1 MPCSGHTAHWL
12 LANPILLTE
21 SDLQDAKDNDS
32 SRSLHPTGNT
42 PLIDLVLSQLTDVFR
57 IGLIVALVIT
67 MLRTS
72 PVTGRVLPLAAGVVF
87 VAVILP
93 TTMPGNS
100 GNLTYT
106 IIAGLLS
113 NTIIL
118 VPVLV
123 VVNVVN
129 RLRR

>member
-1 MPCSGHTAHWL
+1 MPCSGHTALWL

-21 SDLQDAKDNDS
+21 SDLQDAKDDDS

>member
-1 MPCSGHTAHWL
+1 M
-12 LANPILLTE
+12 
-21 SDLQDAKDNDS
+21 
-32 SRSLHPTGNT
+32 
-42 PLIDLVLSQLTDVFR
+42 IDLVLSQLTDVFR